1 VNKFFALAPNV
12 QRALNKL
19 KIDLAGEDS
28 VQIVLASALE
38 KGEWYLSIRAVS
50 FKEILDG
57 PRYGFFKMGEL
68 ISTEESILGAY
79 VHGWMIGDDSY
90 IRNTDNLVALYF
102 DKVLFYTVNRDLYPI
117 LESLLKEKQQTH

>member
-1 VNKFFALAPNV
+1 MNKFAPNV

-50 FKEILDG
+50 IKEILDG
-57 PRYGFFKMGEL
+57 PRYGFFKMSEL

-79 VHGWMIGDDSY
+79 VHGWMIGDEY
-90 IRNTDNLVALYF
+90 IRNTDNLVSLYF

>member
-1 VNKFFALAPNV
+1 MNKFAPNV

-57 PRYGFFKMGEL
+57 PRYGFFKMSEL

-79 VHGWMIGDDSY
+79 VHGWMIGDVY
-90 IRNTDNLVALYF
+90 ISNKDNLVSLYF

>member
-1 VNKFFALAPNV
+1 MNKFAPNV
-12 QRALNKL
+12 QRTLNKL

-57 PRYGFFKMGEL
+57 PRYGFFKMSEL

-79 VHGWMIGDDSY
+79 VHGWMIGDDDY
-90 IRNTDNLVALYF
+90 IKNADSLVALYF

-117 LESLLKEKQQTH
+117 LGSLLKEKQQTH

>member
-1 VNKFFALAPNV
+1 MNKFAPNV
-12 QRALNKL
+12 QRTLNKL

-50 FKEILDG
+50 IKEILDG
-57 PRYGFFKMGEL
+57 PRYGFFKMSEL

-79 VHGWMIGDDSY
+79 VHGWMIGDDNY
-90 IRNTDNLVALYF
+90 VKNLDNLIALYF

>member
-1 VNKFFALAPNV
+1 MNKFAPNV

-57 PRYGFFKMGEL
+57 PRYGFFKMNEL

-79 VHGWMIGDDSY
+79 VHGWMIGDDNY
-90 IRNTDNLVALYF
+90 IKNLDNLIALYF

>member
-1 VNKFFALAPNV
+1 MNKFAPNV
-12 QRALNKL
+12 QRTLNKL

-57 PRYGFFKMGEL
+57 PRYGFFKMSEL

-79 VHGWMIGDDSY
+79 VHGWMIGDEY
-90 IRNTDNLVALYF
+90 IRNTDNLVSLYF

>member
-1 VNKFFALAPNV
+1 MNKFAPNV
-12 QRALNKL
+12 QRTLNKL
-19 KIDLAGEDS
+19 KVDLAGEDS

-50 FKEILDG
+50 IKEILDG
-57 PRYGFFKMGEL
+57 PRYGFFKMSEL

-79 VHGWMIGDDSY
+79 VHGWMIGDEY
-90 IRNTDNLVALYF
+90 IRNTDNLVSLYF

>member
-1 VNKFFALAPNV
+1 MNKFAPNV
-12 QRALNKL
+12 QRTLNKL
-19 KIDLAGEDS
+19 KVDLAGEDS

-57 PRYGFFKMGEL
+57 PRYGFFKMSEL

-79 VHGWMIGDDSY
+79 VHGWMIGDEY
-90 IRNTDNLVALYF
+90 TRNADNLVALYF

>member
-1 VNKFFALAPNV
+1 MNKFAPNV
-12 QRALNKL
+12 QRTLNKL
-19 KIDLAGEDS
+19 RIDLAGEDS

-57 PRYGFFKMGEL
+57 PRYGFFKMSEL

-79 VHGWMIGDDSY
+79 VHGWMIGDEY
-90 IRNTDNLVALYF
+90 IRNTDNLVSLYF

>member
-1 VNKFFALAPNV
+1 MNKFAPNV
-12 QRALNKL
+12 QRTLNKL
-19 KIDLAGEDS
+19 KVDLAGEDS

-50 FKEILDG
+50 IKEILDG
-57 PRYGFFKMGEL
+57 PRYGFFKMSEL

-79 VHGWMIGDDSY
+79 VHGWMIGDEY
-90 IRNTDNLVALYF
+90 TRNADNLVALYF

>member
-1 VNKFFALAPNV
+1 MNKFAPNV
-12 QRALNKL
+12 QRTLNKL

-57 PRYGFFKMGEL
+57 PRYGFFKMSEL

-79 VHGWMIGDDSY
+79 VHGWMIGDEY
-90 IRNTDNLVALYF
+90 TRNADNLVALYF

>member
-1 VNKFFALAPNV
+1 VNKFAPNV
-12 QRALNKL
+12 QRTLNKL

-50 FKEILDG
+50 IKEILDG
-57 PRYGFFKMGEL
+57 PRYGFFKMSEL

-79 VHGWMIGDDSY
+79 VHGWMIGDDNY
-90 IRNTDNLVALYF
+90 VKNLDNLIALYF

>member
-1 VNKFFALAPNV
+1 MNKFAPNV
-12 QRALNKL
+12 QRTLNKL
-19 KIDLAGEDS
+19 RIDLAGEDS

-38 KGEWYLSIRAVS
+38 KGEWYLSIRAVNAR
-50 FKEILDG
+50 EILDG
-57 PRYGFFKMGEL
+57 PRYGFFKMSEL

-79 VHGWMIGDDSY
+79 VHGWMIGDDDY
-90 IRNTDNLVALYF
+90 IKNYDNLVALYF

>member
-1 VNKFFALAPNV
+1 VNKFAPNV
-12 QRALNKL
+12 QRTLNKL
-19 KIDLAGEDS
+19 RIDLAGEDS

-50 FKEILDG
+50 IKEILDG
-57 PRYGFFKMGEL
+57 PRYGFFKMSEL

-79 VHGWMIGDDSY
+79 VHGWMIGDDNY
-90 IRNTDNLVALYF
+90 VKNLDNLIALYF

>member
-1 VNKFFALAPNV
+1 MNKFAPNV
-12 QRALNKL
+12 QRTLNKL

-57 PRYGFFKMGEL
+57 PRYGFFKMSEL

-79 VHGWMIGDDSY
+79 VHGWMIGDDNY
-90 IRNTDNLVALYF
+90 VKNLDNLIALYF

>member
-1 VNKFFALAPNV
+1 MNKFAPNV
-12 QRALNKL
+12 QRTLNKL
-19 KIDLAGEDS
+19 RIDLAGEDS

-50 FKEILDG
+50 IKEILDG
-57 PRYGFFKMGEL
+57 PRYGFFKMSEL

-79 VHGWMIGDDSY
+79 VHGWMIGDEY
-90 IRNTDNLVALYF
+90 IRNTDNLVSLYF

>member
-1 VNKFFALAPNV
+1 MNKFAPNV

-19 KIDLAGEDS
+19 RIDLAGEDS

-57 PRYGFFKMGEL
+57 PRYGFFKMSEL

-79 VHGWMIGDDSY
+79 VHGWMIGDEY
-90 IRNTDNLVALYF
+90 IRNTDNLVSLYF

>member
-1 VNKFFALAPNV
+1 MNKFAPNV

-57 PRYGFFKMGEL
+57 PRYGFFKMSEL

-79 VHGWMIGDDSY
+79 VHGWMIGDDNY
-90 IRNTDNLVALYF
+90 VKNLDNLIALYF

>member
-1 VNKFFALAPNV
+1 MNKFAPNV

-57 PRYGFFKMGEL
+57 PRYGFFKMSEL

-79 VHGWMIGDDSY
+79 VHGWMIGDEY
-90 IRNTDNLVALYF
+90 IRNTDNLVSLYF

>member
-1 VNKFFALAPNV
+1 VNKFAPNV
-12 QRALNKL
+12 QRTLNKL

-57 PRYGFFKMGEL
+57 PRYGFFKMSEL

-79 VHGWMIGDDSY
+79 VHGWMIGDDNY
-90 IRNTDNLVALYF
+90 VKNLDNLIALYF

>member
-1 VNKFFALAPNV
+1 MNKFAPNV

-50 FKEILDG
+50 IKEILDG
-57 PRYGFFKMGEL
+57 PRYGFFKMSEL

-79 VHGWMIGDDSY
+79 VHGWMIGDEY
-90 IRNTDNLVALYF
+90 TRNADNLVALYF